1 MATPQAVEYDAQGK
15 PLPASPQGVEYDA
28 EGKPLS
34 APNAAAPDR
43 TGKNVQPTPGAV
55 LRPASTG
62 VVPWFN
68 DVENDLRHGGGRTV
82 VGRTLGHLQEQGDKG
97 YTGLEAGASPG
108 QTDFMGSVPLGA
120 TKAAKGA
127 AELGWSGQPGQGLK
141 DIVSGTAQAAT
152 VPSVFMGGP
161 IAEGADAMIP
171 SRLRAG
177 QVLGDIGNAAKDV
190 PVIPR
195 ATMPAVRRWSELTEA
210 GGKTAKP
217 ITKLSNRLTDYLT
230 PATKEPQEPML
241 FPEARDRYSNITDLT
256 RQPKLQTLMGRGLK
270 PTMLRQAGSVR
281 QGLNSDLT
289 DAAATIGRGEDYTNA
304 MTEYAQAAKLGKA
317 LKLGGLAIGAEGL
330 RRLGLL
336 GKIAGAVTPTQ

>member
-152 VPSVFMGGP
+152 VPSAFMGGP

-195 ATMPAVRRWSELTEA
+195 ATMPAVGRWTELTEA
-210 GGKTAKP
+210 GGRTAKP

>member
-1 MATPQAVEYDAQGK
+1 MPIPQIDPNTGERVAANGNAPQIDPATGERISATPPAQ
-15 PLPASPQGVEYDA
+15 PAPTGE
-28 EGKPLS
+28 LR
-34 APNAAAPDR
+34 AAP
-43 TGKNVQPTPGAV
+43 TGI
-55 LRPASTG
+55 
-62 VVPWFN
+62 VPWFN
-68 DVENDLRHGGGRTV
+68 DLENDLRHGGGRTV
-82 VGRTLGHLQEQGDKG
+82 VGRTLGHLQGQGDKG

-108 QTDFMGSVPLGA
+108 QADFMGSVPLGA
-120 TKAAKGA
+120 TNAAKGA

-152 VPSVFMGGP
+152 VPSAFMGGP

-195 ATMPAVRRWSELTEA
+195 ATMPAVGRWSELTEA

-270 PTMLRQAGSVR
+270 PTMLRQAGNVR
-281 QGLNSDLT
+281 TGLNSDLT
-289 DAAATIGRGEDYTNA
+289 DAASTIGRGEDYTNA
-304 MTEYAQAAKLGKA
+304 MTEYAQAAKLAKA

>member
-1 MATPQAVEYDAQGK
+1 
-15 PLPASPQGVEYDA
+15 
-28 EGKPLS
+28 
-34 APNAAAPDR
+34 
-43 TGKNVQPTPGAV
+43 
-55 LRPASTG
+55 
-62 VVPWFN
+62 
-68 DVENDLRHGGGRTV
+68 
-82 VGRTLGHLQEQGDKG
+82 
-97 YTGLEAGASPG
+97 
-108 QTDFMGSVPLGA
+108 MGSVPLGA

-152 VPSVFMGGP
+152 VPSAFMGGP

-177 QVLGDIGNAAKDV
+177 QVLDDIGNAAKDV

-195 ATMPAVRRWSELTEA
+195 ATMPAVSRWSELTEA

>member
-152 VPSVFMGGP
+152 VPSAFMGGP

-177 QVLGDIGNAAKDV
+177 QVLGDIGNAA
-190 PVIPR
+190 
-195 ATMPAVRRWSELTEA
+195 
-210 GGKTAKP
+210 
-217 ITKLSNRLTDYLT
+217 
-230 PATKEPQEPML
+230 
-241 FPEARDRYSNITDLT
+241 
-256 RQPKLQTLMGRGLK
+256 
-270 PTMLRQAGSVR
+270 
-281 QGLNSDLT
+281 
-289 DAAATIGRGEDYTNA
+289 
-304 MTEYAQAAKLGKA
+304 
-317 LKLGGLAIGAEGL
+317 
-330 RRLGLL
+330 
-336 GKIAGAVTPTQ
+336 

>member
-152 VPSVFMGGP
+152 VPSAFMGGP
-161 IAEGADAMIP
+161 ISEGADAMIP

-177 QVLGDIGNAAKDV
+177 QVLDDIGNAAKDV

>member
-152 VPSVFMGGP
+152 VPSAFMGGP

>member
-1 MATPQAVEYDAQGK
+1 
-15 PLPASPQGVEYDA
+15 
-28 EGKPLS
+28 
-34 APNAAAPDR
+34 
-43 TGKNVQPTPGAV
+43 
-55 LRPASTG
+55 
-62 VVPWFN
+62 
-68 DVENDLRHGGGRTV
+68 
-82 VGRTLGHLQEQGDKG
+82 
-97 YTGLEAGASPG
+97 
-108 QTDFMGSVPLGA
+108 
-120 TKAAKGA
+120 
-127 AELGWSGQPGQGLK
+127 
-141 DIVSGTAQAAT
+141 
-152 VPSVFMGGP
+152 
-161 IAEGADAMIP
+161 MIP

>member
-55 LRPASTG
+55 LQPSPKG

-68 DVENDLRHGGGRTV
+68 DVENDLRHGGGRTI
-82 VGRTLGHLQEQGDKG
+82 VGRTLGHMQGQGDKG
-97 YTGLEAGASPG
+97 YTGLEAGTSPG
-108 QTDFMGSVPLGA
+108 VADFMGSVPLGL
-120 TKAAKGA
+120 AKMG
-127 AELGWSGQPGQGLK
+127 K
-141 DIVSGTAQAAT
+141 GTAEIQTGSPWQGTKDVASGGLQAAT
-152 VPSVFMGGP
+152 IPSAFMGGP
-161 IAEGADAMIP
+161 MAEGVDAMIP

-195 ATMPAVRRWSELTEA
+195 ATMPAVGRWTELTEA
-210 GGKTAKP
+210 GGRTAKP

-304 MTEYAQAAKLGKA
+304 MTEYAQAAKLAKA

>member
-82 VGRTLGHLQEQGDKG
+82 VGRTLGHLQEQGDKV

-152 VPSVFMGGP
+152 VPSAFMGGP

>member
-1 MATPQAVEYDAQGK
+1 
-15 PLPASPQGVEYDA
+15 
-28 EGKPLS
+28 
-34 APNAAAPDR
+34 
-43 TGKNVQPTPGAV
+43 
-55 LRPASTG
+55 
-62 VVPWFN
+62 
-68 DVENDLRHGGGRTV
+68 
-82 VGRTLGHLQEQGDKG
+82 
-97 YTGLEAGASPG
+97 
-108 QTDFMGSVPLGA
+108 MGSVPLGA

-152 VPSVFMGGP
+152 VPSAFMGGP

-177 QVLGDIGNAAKDV
+177 QVLDDIGNAAKDV